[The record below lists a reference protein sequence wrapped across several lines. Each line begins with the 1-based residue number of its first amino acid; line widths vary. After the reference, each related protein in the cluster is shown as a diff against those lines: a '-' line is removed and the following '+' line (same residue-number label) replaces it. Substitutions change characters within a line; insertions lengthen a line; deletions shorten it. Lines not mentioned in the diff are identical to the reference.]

1 MAGELALILQ
11 LILQL
16 LPLLTRDEAEK
27 LTKEIERL
35 KKDHD
40 EIRERL
46 KKALAEGDIP
56 AINSVLSSLLG
67 EL

>member
-1 MAGELALILQ
+1 MAGELSLILQ
-11 LILQL
+11 LILGL
-16 LPLLTRDEAEK
+16 LPLLTEEEVEK
-27 LTKEIERL
+27 LSKEIERL
-35 KKDHD
+35 KKEHD

-56 AINSVLSSLLG
+56 AVNSILSSLFG